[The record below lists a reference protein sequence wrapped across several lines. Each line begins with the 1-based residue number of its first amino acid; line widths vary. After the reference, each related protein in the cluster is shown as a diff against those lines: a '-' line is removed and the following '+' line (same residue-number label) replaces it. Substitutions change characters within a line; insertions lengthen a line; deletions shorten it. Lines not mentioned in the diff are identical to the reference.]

1 MKVRALYKRAIEEL
15 GLMQLDVYRVVDEEK
30 KTVKDVVRIYDPTT
44 TKVVLVDLG
53 SIREA
58 LSPVDYF
65 TKILEALK
73 EAGIPYPERKANQ
86 ILEAFRRMSAGEGVE
101 KQEAT
106 PSSA

>member
-15 GLMQLDVYRVVDEEK
+15 GLMQLDVYRVIDDRK
-30 KTVKDVVRIYDPTT
+30 KTVKDIVRIYDPTT

-53 SIREA
+53 NIREA

-65 TKILEALK
+65 NKILEALRK
-73 EAGIPYPERKANQ
+73 AGVPYPERKANQ
-86 ILEAFRRMSAGEGVE
+86 ILEAFKRMSSGEGGE